1 MKSHYASGRLLAMWS
16 LINTVFAPPDNHLFH
31 IIYRWPHH
39 ESSILFA
46 RRRFFQMMVMN
57 RIKSLSVHAFNTNAT
72 VTVAA
77 MPMWN
82 KEKEMHEWIYCK
94 YDNGC
99 AWIEYA
105 SRSLSV
111 HFLPFGA
118 LFRPISP
125 FSIDLQ
131 KNRVKFDLRFQHRS
145 FNCGKTV
152 FPSLLRFKSTHSI
165 CKLYITTKKCKK
177 KLFPFIRFA
186 TYWTANK
193 FFKSFLNSHIFV
205 SAMR

>member
-1 MKSHYASGRLLAMWS
+1 MCS
-16 LINTVFAPPDNHLFH
+16 LINTACAPPDNHLFH

-39 ESSILFA
+39 ESRFLFA

-77 MPMWN
+77 TPMWN
-82 KEKEMHEWIYCK
+82 KEKEMHKWFYCK

-99 AWIEYA
+99 ARIEYA

-125 FSIDLQ
+125 FSIE
-131 KNRVKFDLRFQHRS
+131 LRKIELNFIWDFNIGS
-145 FNCGKTV
+145 FNCGKA
-152 FPSLLRFKSTHSI
+152 FPCLIWIKSTHLI
-165 CKLYITTKKCKK
+165 CKLYIANRKCKTK
-177 KLFPFIRFA
+177 I
-186 TYWTANK
+186 
-193 FFKSFLNSHIFV
+193 I
-205 SAMR
+205 SAYKICNVQSLQN

>member
-1 MKSHYASGRLLAMWS
+1 MSP
-16 LINTVFAPPDNHLFH
+16 VFYLHVDA
-31 IIYRWPHH
+31 
-39 ESSILFA
+39 
-46 RRRFFQMMVMN
+46 FFQMMVMN

-77 MPMWN
+77 TPMWN
-82 KEKEMHEWIYCK
+82 KEKEMHDWFYCK

-99 AWIEYA
+99 AGIEYA

-131 KNRVKFDLRFQHRS
+131 KNIVKFDLRFQHRS

-152 FPSLLRFKSTHSI
+152 FLRLLRIKSTHSI
-165 CKLYITTKKCKK
+165 CKLYIMTEKCKK
-177 KLFPFIRFA
+177 NYFR
-186 TYWTANK
+186 
-193 FFKSFLNSHIFV
+193 S
-205 SAMR
+205 